1 MEIQLHWEETGKG
14 KPLILLHG
22 NGEDGT
28 YFRGQM
34 EAFSHKYRVIA
45 VDTRGHGKSPRGTAP
60 FSLGQFTEDLKDFLD
75 EMGIEKGI
83 FLGFSD
89 GGNIALMFALKYPSR
104 VEALIVNGA
113 NLNPAGMKRSVL
125 LPIELEYGMTALLA
139 PFSRKARRKRELL
152 GLMMKEPYIAPEE
165 LKKISVPVL
174 VIAGTDDMIK
184 EEHTRQIAASLPG
197 GELKLIRGSHFV
209 ARDNSRDFNLA
220 VSEFLDKQE
229 V

>member
-1 MEIQLHWEETGKG
+1 MEIQLHWEETGEG

-89 GGNIALMFALKYPSR
+89 GGNIAPVSYTHLT
-104 VEALIVNGA
+104 
-113 NLNPAGMKRSVL
+113 
-125 LPIELEYGMTALLA
+125 LPT
-139 PFSRKARRKRELL
+139 
-152 GLMMKEPYIAPEE
+152 IA
-165 LKKISVPVL
+165 
-174 VIAGTDDMIK
+174 
-184 EEHTRQIAASLPG
+184 
-197 GELKLIRGSHFV
+197 
-209 ARDNSRDFNLA
+209 
-220 VSEFLDKQE
+220 
-229 V
+229 